1 MTRLLKEGTCFWAF
15 KRTSTED
22 AVFYGFVYINRD
34 EENVKDLKRI
44 KKDSF
49 YWYQNVIQTNGEEL

>member
-1 MTRLLKEGTCFWAF
+1 
-15 KRTSTED
+15 
-22 AVFYGFVYINRD
+22 GFVYINRD